1 MATSGEPPGH
11 VTRKQIV
18 RLAAAISA
26 DTMESIA
33 EGYMDI
39 CNEAVKNIWRENQGK
54 AEAFNRDVLRHWT
67 NKHSGPSQ
75 IRVRN
80 ISCNVGIFSAG
91 PLKFNFDTLHSIE
104 WMFVIVRLSV
114 NTGPLANGQ

>member
-1 MATSGEPPGH
+1 MATSGEPAGH

-26 DTMESIA
+26 DNMEAIA

-39 CNEAVKNIWRENQGK
+39 SPETVKNIWRGNERK
-54 AEAFNRDVLRHWT
+54 AEAFNREVLRHWT
-67 NKHSGPSQ
+67 NKNSGPSQ

-80 ISCNVGIFSAG
+80 FLQCLYFFRT
-91 PLKFNFDTLHSIE
+91 LKFTSHSL
-104 WMFVIVRLSV
+104 VSV
-114 NTGPLANGQ
+114 AGILL